1 MERVRPVLMVV
12 HAHPDDESSQTGGTL
27 ARYAAAGC
35 RTVLVTCT
43 DGSQGD
49 AIEHGAKPGA
59 DGHDPH
65 DVAACRSREL
75 DAAAR
80 ALGVHEVVKL
90 GYPDSGM
97 ATGDGP
103 SVPDCFSTRPAR
115 PMVTQMVRLMRSH
128 RPDVVITYPP
138 NGLSEHPDHIRT
150 HDVVVA
156 AHANVVANT
165 APGHRPPRLYYIAMS
180 VSRLREAQTSIR
192 AIFGDEAWV
201 PPDGLGVDDDDVT
214 TVIDVAAFW
223 DDKLRALAAHA
234 SQADATLLGKI
245 YSAAGERAKSVARV
259 EEYVRAHPAVRAAD
273 EPVERDFF
281 TPLQGADR

>member
-1 MERVRPVLMVV
+1 MERARPVLMIV

-49 AIEHGAKPGA
+49 AIGDGAKPGA
-59 DGHDPH
+59 DGHDPRE
-65 DVAACRSREL
+65 VASCRSGEL

-80 ALGVHEVVKL
+80 ALNVDEVVKL
-90 GYPDSGM
+90 GYPDSG
-97 ATGDGP
+97 
-103 SVPDCFSTRPAR
+103 
-115 PMVTQMVRLMRSH
+115 LLRSH

-138 NGLSEHPDHIRT
+138 NGLSEHPDHVRT

-156 AHANVVANT
+156 AHANVVANME
-165 APGHRPPRLYYIAMS
+165 PGDRGPRLYYIAMS
-180 VSRLREAQTSIR
+180 ASRLREAQAVIR
-192 AIFGDEAWV
+192 AAYGDEAWV
-201 PPDGLGVDDDDVT
+201 PPDGLGVDDADIT

-223 DDKLRALAAHA
+223 DDKLRALRAHA
-234 SQADATLLGKI
+234 SQPDAALLLKV
-245 YSAAGERAKSVARV
+245 YSAAGEHLKAVARV
-259 EEYVRAHPAVRAAD
+259 EEYIRVHPKATAG

-281 TPLQGADR
+281 AALAHAGR